1 MADLPPRYTT
11 NLEDSLAPSLA
22 LPPDQRSTVSSG
34 TGRSARR
41 WDDTPEDEA
50 SAPPVEI
57 PATMVLVQ
65 SGETLTTDN
74 ATGNATEVIFLAFTP
89 SSVYLIAGKRTFQRP
104 ATGAGLGL
112 MADMQDQG

>member
-1 MADLPPRYTT
+1 MADLPPRFTT
-11 NLEDSLAPSLA
+11 DLEASLPPSLA

-41 WDDTPEDEA
+41 WDDPPEDEA

-65 SGETLTTDN
+65 SGEILT
-74 ATGNATEVIFLAFTP
+74 TGNATEVIFLAFTP
-89 SSVYLIAGKRTFQRP
+89 SSSYLVAGKRTLQS
-104 ATGAGLGL
+104 TES
-112 MADMQDQG
+112 